1 MATKTVTIPCAG
13 LDENDFEL
21 ANTNFSSNFTST
33 NYPYSRLQDDG
44 TSSNYAR
51 INVKKDVSSTSY
63 VYAIFDCSNAIPRGA
78 KITAIEGFIR
88 LFSSGTYVTWR
99 RVRWCLN
106 NNNTYITNTQNY
118 STSSN
123 PIGLEANLMSVV
135 FEQAP
140 GSTLSKLNQIKCYI
154 EYIRSN
160 RTDNSQRY
168 INLYGA
174 HIKVTYEEPV
184 FYIKDENGWT
194 HKANELYRKE
204 NGVWV
209 QKDMFYLEDNNIQQ
223 LILPDTN
230 NI

>member
-1 MATKTVTIPCAG
+1 MATKTITIPCSG
-13 LDENDFEL
+13 LDENDFAL
-21 ANTNFSSNFTST
+21 ADTNFSSNFTST

-51 INVKKDVSSTSY
+51 INVKKSPSSTSY
-63 VYAIFDCSNAIPRGA
+63 IYAVFDCSNAIPRGA

-88 LFSSGTYVTWR
+88 LFSTGTYVTWR

-106 NNNTYITNTQNY
+106 DNNTYITNTQNY

-123 PIGLEANLMSVV
+123 PVGLEADLMSAV
-135 FEQAP
+135 FERTP

-160 RTDNSQRY
+160 RTDNAQRY

-209 QKDMFYLEDNNIQQ
+209 QKNMFYLEDNNIQQ
-223 LILPDTN
+223 LI
-230 NI
+230 IGHSQE